1 MEQEIRSCQ
10 AEKIDNYETQVVLE
24 YCRCIDMD
32 LVRHNSLIS
41 QISFLFFINIDTI

>member
-1 MEQEIRSCQ
+1 MEQQESRSCQ

-32 LVRHNSLIS
+32 LTRHNSLIKS
-41 QISFLFFINIDTI
+41 VSSFYKY